1 MLVDARMQV
10 NGGRLQYFDFFLYL
24 CICIKLLCYL
34 GKLLRFPKKLGI
46 YTQIFCDGSNLR
58 WEEKTYLGAF
68 ANVELLRGTQYF
80 CECKCFVRECKLF
93 KRECTFC
100 GRMQSFLGGCNTF
113 AREWYFC
120 EQAKVSQG
128 LQYFCERTQV
138 ICERTQMFCKFLGE
152 RHYFCEKIQVF
163 CKRMQ

>member
-10 NGGRLQYFDFFLYL
+10 NGGRCNISIFFLYL
-24 CICIKLLCYL
+24 CLHKTFVLLE
-34 GKLLRFPKKLGI
+34 KLRFPKKLVI
-46 YTQIFCDGSNLR
+46 YTQNFCDGSNLR
-58 WEEKTYLGAF
+58 WEEKTYLS

-100 GRMQSFLGGCNTF
+100 GRMQIS
-113 AREWYFC
+113 R
-120 EQAKVSQG
+120 G

-163 CKRMQ
+163 CERMQ

>member
-1 MLVDARMQV
+1 M
-10 NGGRLQYFDFFLYL
+10 QYFDFFLYL

-46 YTQIFCDGSNLR
+46 YTQHFCDGSNLR
-58 WEEKTYLGAF
+58 WEEKKRIWVLLRMWSCLGERNTF
-68 ANVELLRGTQYF
+68 VNANVLWEIVNCLKENAHFAGG
-80 CECKCFVRECKLF
+80 CKV
-93 KRECTFC
+93 
-100 GRMQSFLGGCNTF
+100 SWGGCNTF
-113 AREWYFC
+113 TREWYFC

-128 LQYFCERTQV
+128 VKYFCERTQV

-163 CKRMQ
+163 CERMQ